1 MGWPFSAYGFGK
13 FLGGSQPGFPGF
25 GNLLGDSWTGF
36 FLLLFFVSL
45 LLFLFLL
52 LFLPLS
58 FFGGFKKKV
67 QNVLVKNFR
76 TLQKMFEFS
85 KNYSKIRKK
94 VRLFNFCSCFKQCS
108 EYFCSKLLKKIKISK
123 NVPFFKKNS
132 NIPEKIV
139 VLNLFR
145 FFKECS

>member
-58 FFGGFKKKV
+58 FFGGFRKK
-67 QNVLVKNFR
+67 F
-76 TLQKMFEFS
+76 KMFWLKISELYKKCSSFQ
-85 KNYSKIRKK
+85 KIILKLEKRFVYSTFVPVLNN
-94 VRLFNFCSCFKQCS
+94 VRNIFVPNFK
-108 EYFCSKLLKKIKISK
+108 KKIKISK